1 MVHSAHLCWDLARIS
16 ATGWDSQTHNPPVP
30 AYVSSND
37 TGRRGGENRVRKS
50 RFLGLPGGPC
60 LSHSSDPIAWVKG
73 LPFKDYVY
81 SLQQL
86 LVVPERERFINPFLS
101 VKISLSRNRILDG
114 EIGFTSC
121 ERKIE
126 RTIEGSDLIIIRNGI
141 YIYTRRVDSRCR
153 INWMDETAPLD
164 IAVGERGG
172 DINKRNGSVR
182 FRPVRRF
189 HCAFERAGEGEAILP
204 DK

>member
-1 MVHSAHLCWDLARIS
+1 MV
-16 ATGWDSQTHNPPVP
+16 
-30 AYVSSND
+30 Y
-37 TGRRGGENRVRKS
+37 
-50 RFLGLPGGPC
+50 
-60 LSHSSDPIAWVKG
+60 
-73 LPFKDYVY
+73 
-81 SLQQL
+81 
-86 LVVPERERFINPFLS
+86 
-101 VKISLSRNRILDG
+101 
-114 EIGFTSC
+114 
-121 ERKIE
+121 
-126 RTIEGSDLIIIRNGI
+126 I

-172 DINKRNGSVR
+172 NINKRNGSVR